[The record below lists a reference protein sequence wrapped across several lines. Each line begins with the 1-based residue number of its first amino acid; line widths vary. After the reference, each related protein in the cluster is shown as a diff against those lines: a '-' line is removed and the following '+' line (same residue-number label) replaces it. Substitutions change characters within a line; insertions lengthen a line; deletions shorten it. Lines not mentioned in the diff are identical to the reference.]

1 MDYIK
6 FQEDAIQ
13 DLVSQFKD
21 LWQQDEYK
29 LPITLKAPT
38 GSGKTYIT
46 EKFICSMANQPDW
59 DQPIAYIWITFSDD
73 LAMQS
78 RNKFEEYF
86 FPNCSNQLLTV
97 QDFKNG
103 VLKNNISSA
112 GVCTL
117 HSQIEGYSF
126 CSYRRTKSKMERML
140 TAIMMPQI

>member
-59 DQPIAYIWITFSDD
+59 DQPIAYVWITFP
-73 LAMQS
+73 M
-78 RNKFEEYF
+78 
-86 FPNCSNQLLTV
+86 
-97 QDFKNG
+97 
-103 VLKNNISSA
+103 
-112 GVCTL
+112 TL
-117 HSQIEGYSF
+117 RCKAKTNSMSIFIRICLGAYL
-126 CSYRRTKSKMERML
+126 R
-140 TAIMMPQI
+140 